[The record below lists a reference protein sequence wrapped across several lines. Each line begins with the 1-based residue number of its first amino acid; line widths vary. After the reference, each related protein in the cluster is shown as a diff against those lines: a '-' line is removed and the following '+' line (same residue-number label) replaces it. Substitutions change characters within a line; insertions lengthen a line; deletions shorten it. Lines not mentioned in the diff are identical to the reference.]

1 MKRTKLIMN
10 YLIAAFVALV
20 AGALL
25 VSMGQMVQP
34 DLPAGT
40 VLPLLSLALFAGTVF
55 QLKRAQGVA
64 QAIGGID
71 VEFWTTVL
79 MDVLFPKNSFMQRS
93 VDHGDYVLNG
103 VVVHVPNAGA
113 VPALVRSR
121 SVYPATAS
129 QRTDVDLVYGLVE
142 YTTDPTHITKK
153 EQTTIAY
160 DKVASILRTHSQ
172 VITKGIADDLHYNWS
187 AGAAAQILRTTGAD
201 SALNLSP
208 SATGTRKVFTT
219 ADLSRAM
226 TAMNLQ
232 EVPDEGR
239 VCLLPSQMYEELL
252 NDPDLKKRD
261 VAKEAD
267 YKNGI
272 LARLYGFD
280 IMQRSTATLF
290 TNAATPVKKA
300 VGAAAAATDNLAALC
315 WQEGMVCRAAGT
327 VTPFQDNDNPLYYGD
342 ILSALARAGGRQ
354 MRNDGKGV
362 ISIVQA
368 AGA

>member
-55 QLKRAQGVA
+55 RLHRAPGVT

-79 MDVLFPKNSFMQRS
+79 MDVLFPKNSFMMRS
-93 VDHGDYVLNG
+93 VDHGDHVLGG

-113 VPALVRSR
+113 VPALVRNR
-121 SVYPATAS
+121 STYPATAA
-129 QRTDVDLVYGLVE
+129 QRTDVDLTYPLVE
-142 YTTDPTHITKK
+142 YTTDPTHITEK
-153 EQTTIAY
+153 EKTTIAY
-160 DKVASILRTHSQ
+160 DKVASVLRTHSA
-172 VITKGIADDLHYNWS
+172 VITKAIADDLHYNWS
-187 AGAAAQILRTTGAD
+187 AGAAAQILRTTGANGVN
-201 SALNLSP
+201 NLSP
-208 SATGTRKVFTT
+208 GATGTRKIITT
-219 ADLSRAM
+219 GDLSRAM

-232 EVPDEGR
+232 DVPEEGR

-261 VAKEAD
+261 VAKEGD
-267 YKNGI
+267 YANGS

-280 IMQRSTATLF
+280 IMQRR
-290 TNAATPVKKA
+290 
-300 VGAAAAATDNLAALC
+300 AAAVFSDAASR
-315 WQEGMVCRAAGT
+315 VR
-327 VTPFQDNDNPLYYGD
+327 
-342 ILSALARAGGRQ
+342 
-354 MRNDGKGV
+354 
-362 ISIVQA
+362 
-368 AGA
+368 